1 MTVAATAASVA
12 AISSLAAYVNAKYH
26 IGQDLRM
33 LKFKKGAEKHYAELG
48 TLHQHMKAP
57 HTGNATACL
66 VAGSISLHNAQHHFA
81 LC

>member
-12 AISSLAAYVNAKYH
+12 AISSLAAYINAKYH

-48 TLHQHMKAP
+48 TLHQ
-57 HTGNATACL
+57 
-66 VAGSISLHNAQHHFA
+66 
-81 LC
+81 